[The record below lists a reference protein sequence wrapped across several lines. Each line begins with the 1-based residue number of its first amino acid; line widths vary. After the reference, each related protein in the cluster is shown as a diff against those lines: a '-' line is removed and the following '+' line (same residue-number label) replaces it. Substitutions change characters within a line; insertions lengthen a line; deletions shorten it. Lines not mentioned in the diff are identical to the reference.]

1 MIYASEVMSLLAAHP
16 RRPFRMIE
24 VRRYVEVT
32 ISAKDKQRREAVRIG
47 VGRVMV
53 SLIQCGVVRKVNTDK
68 RTLYEWTA
76 T

>member
-24 VRRYVEVT
+24 IRRYVEVS
-32 ISAKDKQRREAVRIG
+32 IGAKDKQRRQAVRIG
-47 VGRVMV
+47 VGRVIV
-53 SLIQCGVVRKVNTDK
+53 ALIECGVVRKVPTEK
-68 RTLYEWTA
+68 RTLYEWRA

>member
-24 VRRYVEVT
+24 IRRYVEVS
-32 ISAKDKQRREAVRIG
+32 IGAKDKQRRQAVRIG
-47 VGRVMV
+47 VGRVIV
-53 SLIQCGVVRKVNTDK
+53 ALIECGVVQKVQSEK
-68 RTLYEWTA
+68 RTLYEWRA